1 MPPGTAGILNPAV
14 IDVMAKR
21 QYLIIRPFKRE
32 LEMKIIQTVLL
43 IMTAFLF
50 STNTFAC
57 GSDAEC
63 ANDQICN
70 DSGQCVADGRDWKA
84 LKTDLLISESIQK
97 AKETGACYISAGSSK
112 SCHDGLTF
120 ASCAKVAS
128 GVSGVF
134 DWKKGE
140 SCK

>member
-1 MPPGTAGILNPAV
+1 MKPIQSVVFT
-14 IDVMAKR
+14 
-21 QYLIIRPFKRE
+21 II
-32 LEMKIIQTVLL
+32 
-43 IMTAFLF
+43 AFFF
-50 STNTFAC
+50 SASIFAC

-70 DSGQCVADGRDWKA
+70 DSGQCVADGRDWKT
-84 LKTDLLISESIQK
+84 LKTDLLISESVQK
-97 AKETGACYISAGSSK
+97 ARETGACYISAGSSK
-112 SCHDGLTF
+112 SCHNGLTF

-128 GVSGVF
+128 NVGGVF

>member
-1 MPPGTAGILNPAV
+1 
-14 IDVMAKR
+14 
-21 QYLIIRPFKRE
+21 
-32 LEMKIIQTVLL
+32 MKMIQAALL

-70 DSGQCVADGRDWKA
+70 DSGKCVADGRDWKA

-128 GVSGVF
+128 GVSGVLLGKRVKAASNI
-134 DWKKGE
+134 KKAKVANAAHCYPTSVRFRPNLICCE
-140 SCK
+140 